1 MKLIFSG
8 DIDIPSDAQ
17 TDKQSQILLSPL
29 FSGYF
34 I

>member
-8 DIDIPSDAQ
+8 DIPSDVR
-17 TDKQSQILLSPL
+17 TDRQSQILLSPL
-29 FSGYF
+29 FSGYL

>member
-8 DIDIPSDAQ
+8 DIPSDAR
-17 TDKQSQILLSPL
+17 TDRQSQILLSPL
-29 FSGYF
+29 FSGYL

>member
-8 DIDIPSDAQ
+8 DIPSNER
-17 TDKQSQILLSPL
+17 TDRQSQILLSPL
-29 FSGYF
+29 FSSYL